1 MIARFAALY
10 RLLEETTRTGEK
22 VEALVDYFRQVDAAD
37 GAWAVHLLSGEKL
50 KRLVSYQRLRQWGQ
64 AGSGLPTW
72 LFEES
77 YQAVGDLAETLSL
90 IVPSRAVRTEGT
102 LAQWAELELPALF
115 RSTPEESIAAI
126 AQCWE
131 RVGPDER
138 LVVLKMLTG
147 AMRVGVSQKLVARAI
162 AEAFAIPVDQVQHRM
177 MGRPSP
183 TANFFRELTAST
195 ASTQE
200 PFRPY
205 PFCLAH
211 PLENP
216 TTEGPAT
223 KNPSQ
228 EGRTPEANSVGVSQP
243 VLIEP
248 SGHLVEWKWDGIRC
262 QLIARGGELFLWSRG
277 EERLEERF
285 PEVATS
291 AKTLPAGTVLDG
303 ELLAWRDGRPLPF
316 QQLQRRIQRKQVGRK
331 LLAEVPVSFVAFDI
345 LESDGVDLRQSP
357 LRHRREKLE
366 KLMQGLAPPVS
377 DHLRISPKIDCVDR
391 RALEEARAKARREGA
406 EGLMIKPLDS
416 PYVVGRVR
424 GIWWKWKVNPFTVDA
439 VMIYAQRGHGRRASL
454 YTDYTFAL
462 WDGGDLVPVAKAYS
476 GLTDDE
482 IRRVDRFV
490 RENTREQ
497 FGPVRSVAPHLV
509 MEIAFEN
516 VQPSPRHKSGIAVR
530 FPRIVRIRDDKQIGD
545 ADSLESLRQMASRM
559 IEPQVDPNEFVPN
572 GPDPSGPDPNGPDQI
587 EGAR

>member
-1 MIARFAALY
+1 MIASFAALY

-50 KRLVSYQRLRQWGQ
+50 KRLVPYSRLRQWGQ

-90 IVPSRAVRTEGT
+90 IVPSRAVDTEGT
-102 LAQWAELELPALF
+102 LAQWAERELPALV
-115 RSTPEESIAAI
+115 RPTPEESIAAI
-126 AQCWE
+126 ADCWQ

-162 AEAFAIPVDQVQHRM
+162 AEAFGIPVEQVQHRM
-177 MGRPSP
+177 MGRPLP

-195 ASTQE
+195 STTHE

-211 PLENP
+211 PLENQ
-216 TTEGPAT
+216 TAEGTPPQQ
-223 KNPSQ
+223 PSS
-228 EGRTPEANSVGVSQP
+228 EGRPAEANSAGAGAAVV
-243 VLIEP
+243 IEP
-248 SGHLVEWKWDGIRC
+248 SEHLVEWKWDGIRC

-303 ELLAWRDGRPLPF
+303 ELLAWRDGRPLSF

-331 LLAEVPVSFVAFDI
+331 LLAEVPVSFLAFDI
-345 LESDGVDLRQSP
+345 LEADGIDLRQSP

-366 KLMQGLAPPVS
+366 TLMQGLAPPTS
-377 DHLRISPKIDCVDR
+377 DHLRLSPRVDCVDR
-391 RALEEARAKARREGA
+391 RALEEARATARREGA

-416 PYVVGRVR
+416 PYAVGRVR

-462 WDGGDLVPVAKAYS
+462 WDGGELVPVAKAYS
-476 GLTDDE
+476 GLTDEE

-497 FGPVRSVAPHLV
+497 FGPVRSVTPQLV

-530 FPRIVRIRDDKQIGD
+530 FPRIVRIRDDKRIEG
-545 ADSLESLRQMASRM
+545 ADSLESLRQMATRG
-559 IEPQVDPNEFVPN
+559 IEPQLDASE
-572 GPDPSGPDPNGPDQI
+572 GDASEGDAI
-587 EGAR
+587 EGDAIERTK

>member
-1 MIARFAALY
+1 MIESFAALY

-50 KRLVSYQRLRQWGQ
+50 KRLVPYSRLRQWGQ

-90 IVPSRAVRTEGT
+90 IVPSRAVHTEGT
-102 LAQWAELELPALF
+102 LAQWAERELPALV
-115 RSTPEESIAAI
+115 RPTPEESIAAI
-126 AQCWE
+126 ADCWQ

-162 AEAFAIPVDQVQHRM
+162 AEAFEIPVEQIQHRM
-177 MGRPSP
+177 MGRPLP
-183 TANFFRELTAST
+183 TADFFRELIAST
-195 ASTQE
+195 STTHE
-200 PFRPY
+200 LFRPY

-211 PLENP
+211 PLENQ
-216 TTEGPAT
+216 TAEGTSPQQ
-223 KNPSQ
+223 PSP
-228 EGRTPEANSVGVSQP
+228 EGRPAEANSAGVGAAV
-243 VLIEP
+243 VIEP
-248 SGHLVEWKWDGIRC
+248 SEHLVEWKWDGIRC

-285 PEVATS
+285 PEVATA
-291 AKTLPAGTVLDG
+291 AKALPSGTVLDG

-331 LLAEVPVSFVAFDI
+331 LLAEVPVSFLAFDI
-345 LESDGVDLRQSP
+345 LEADGIDLRQSP

-366 KLMQGLAPPVS
+366 TLMQGLAPQTS
-377 DHLRISPKIDCVDR
+377 DHLRLSPKVDCVDR
-391 RALEEARAKARREGA
+391 RALEEARTTARREGA

-416 PYVVGRVR
+416 PYAVGRVR

-462 WDGGDLVPVAKAYS
+462 WDGGELVPVAKAYS
-476 GLTDDE
+476 GLTDEE

-497 FGPVRSVAPHLV
+497 FGPVRSVTPQLV

-530 FPRIVRIRDDKQIGD
+530 FPRIVRIRDDKRIEG
-545 ADSLESLRQMASRM
+545 ADSLESLRQMATRV
-559 IEPQVDPNEFVPN
+559 IEPQLDASE
-572 GPDPSGPDPNGPDQI
+572 GDAI
-587 EGAR
+587 ERTK

>member
-1 MIARFAALY
+1 MIASFAALY

-50 KRLVSYQRLRQWGQ
+50 KRLVPYSRLRQWGQ

-90 IVPSRAVRTEGT
+90 IVPSRAVHTEGT
-102 LAQWAELELPALF
+102 LAQWAERELPALV
-115 RSTPEESIAAI
+115 RPTPEESIAAI
-126 AQCWE
+126 ADCWQ

-162 AEAFAIPVDQVQHRM
+162 AESFGIPVEQVQHRM
-177 MGRPSP
+177 MGRPLP
-183 TANFFRELTAST
+183 TANFFRELIAST
-195 ASTQE
+195 STTHE
-200 PFRPY
+200 LFRPY

-211 PLENP
+211 PLENQ
-216 TTEGPAT
+216 TAEGTSPQQ
-223 KNPSQ
+223 PSP
-228 EGRTPEANSVGVSQP
+228 EGRPAEANSAGVGAAV
-243 VLIEP
+243 VIEP
-248 SGHLVEWKWDGIRC
+248 SEHLVEWKWDGIRC

-285 PEVATS
+285 PEVATA
-291 AKTLPAGTVLDG
+291 AKALPSGTVLDG

-331 LLAEVPVSFVAFDI
+331 LLAEVPVSFLAFDI
-345 LESDGVDLRQSP
+345 LEADGIDLRQSP

-366 KLMQGLAPPVS
+366 TLMQGLAPPTS
-377 DHLRISPKIDCVDR
+377 DHLRLSPRVDCVDR
-391 RALEEARAKARREGA
+391 RALEEARTTARREGA

-416 PYVVGRVR
+416 PYAVGRVR

-462 WDGGDLVPVAKAYS
+462 WDGGELVPVAKAYS
-476 GLTDDE
+476 GLTDEE

-497 FGPVRSVAPHLV
+497 FGPVRSVTPQLV

-530 FPRIVRIRDDKQIGD
+530 FPRIVRIRDDKRIEG
-545 ADSLESLRQMASRM
+545 ADSLESLRQMATRV
-559 IEPQVDPNEFVPN
+559 IEPQLDASE
-572 GPDPSGPDPNGPDQI
+572 GDAI
-587 EGAR
+587 EGDAIERTK

>member
-50 KRLVSYQRLRQWGQ
+50 KRLVPYSRLRQWGQ
-64 AGSGLPTW
+64 AGSGLPAW

-90 IVPSRAVRTEGT
+90 IVPSRAVHTEGT
-102 LAQWAELELPALF
+102 LAQWAERELPALV
-115 RSTPEESIAAI
+115 RPTPEESIAAI
-126 AQCWE
+126 ADCWQ

-162 AEAFAIPVDQVQHRM
+162 AEAFEIPVEQVQHRM

-195 ASTQE
+195 STTHE

-211 PLENP
+211 PLENQSA
-216 TTEGPAT
+216 EGTPPQQ
-223 KNPSQ
+223 PSS
-228 EGRTPEANSVGVSQP
+228 EGRPAEANSAGAGAAVV
-243 VLIEP
+243 IEP
-248 SGHLVEWKWDGIRC
+248 SEHLVEWKWDGIRC

-291 AKTLPAGTVLDG
+291 AQTLPAGTVLDG
-303 ELLAWRDGRPLPF
+303 ELLAWRDGRPLAF
-316 QQLQRRIQRKQVGRK
+316 QQLQRRIQRKQVGKK
-331 LLAEVPVSFVAFDI
+331 LLAEVPVSFLAFDI
-345 LESDGVDLRQSP
+345 LEADGIDLRQSP

-366 KLMQGLAPPVS
+366 TLMQGLAPPTS
-377 DHLRISPKIDCVDR
+377 DHLRLSPRVDCADR
-391 RALEEARAKARREGA
+391 RALEEARTKARREGA

-416 PYVVGRVR
+416 PYAVGRVR

-462 WDGGDLVPVAKAYS
+462 WDGGELVPVAKAYS
-476 GLTDDE
+476 GLTDEE

-497 FGPVRSVAPHLV
+497 FGPVRSVTPQLV

-530 FPRIVRIRDDKQIGD
+530 FPRIVRIRDDKRIEG
-545 ADSLESLRQMASRM
+545 ADSLQTLREMATRM
-559 IEPQVDPNEFVPN
+559 IEPQLDA
-572 GPDPSGPDPNGPDQI
+572 I
-587 EGAR
+587 ETSAIDHDEIERAK

>member
-1 MIARFAALY
+1 MIASFAALY

-50 KRLVSYQRLRQWGQ
+50 KRLVPYSRLRQWGQ
-64 AGSGLPTW
+64 AGSELPAW

-90 IVPSRAVRTEGT
+90 IVPSRAVHTEGT
-102 LAQWAELELPALF
+102 LAQWAERELPALV
-115 RSTPEESIAAI
+115 RPTPEESIAAI
-126 AQCWE
+126 ADCWQ

-162 AEAFAIPVDQVQHRM
+162 AESFGIPVEQVQHRM
-177 MGRPSP
+177 MGRPLP

-195 ASTQE
+195 STTHE

-211 PLENP
+211 PLENQ
-216 TTEGPAT
+216 TAEGTPPQQ
-223 KNPSQ
+223 PSS
-228 EGRTPEANSVGVSQP
+228 EGRPAEANSAGAGPAVM
-243 VLIEP
+243 IEP
-248 SGHLVEWKWDGIRC
+248 SEHLVEWKWDGIRC

-303 ELLAWRDGRPLPF
+303 ELLAWRDGRPLAF

-331 LLAEVPVSFVAFDI
+331 LLAEVPVSFLAFDI
-345 LESDGVDLRQSP
+345 LEADGIDLRQSP

-366 KLMQGLAPPVS
+366 TLMQGLAPPTS
-377 DHLRISPKIDCVDR
+377 DHLRLSPRVECVDR
-391 RALEEARAKARREGA
+391 RALEEARTTARREGA

-416 PYVVGRVR
+416 PYAVGRVR

-462 WDGGDLVPVAKAYS
+462 WDGGELVPVAKAYS
-476 GLTDDE
+476 GLTDEE

-497 FGPVRSVAPHLV
+497 FGPVRSVTPQLV

-530 FPRIVRIRDDKQIGD
+530 FPRIVRIRDDKRIEG
-545 ADSLESLRQMASRM
+545 ADSLESLRQMATRV
-559 IEPQVDPNEFVPN
+559 IEPQLDA
-572 GPDPSGPDPNGPDQI
+572 I
-587 EGAR
+587 EGDAIEGDAIERTK

>member
-1 MIARFAALY
+1 MIESFAALY

-50 KRLVSYQRLRQWGQ
+50 KRLVPYSRLRQWGQ

-90 IVPSRAVRTEGT
+90 IVPSRAVHTEGT
-102 LAQWAELELPALF
+102 LAQWAERELPALV
-115 RSTPEESIAAI
+115 RPTPEESIAAI
-126 AQCWE
+126 ADCWQ

-162 AEAFAIPVDQVQHRM
+162 AEAFEIPVEQVQHRM
-177 MGRPSP
+177 MGRPLP
-183 TANFFRELTAST
+183 TANFFRELIAST
-195 ASTQE
+195 STTHE
-200 PFRPY
+200 LFRPY

-211 PLENP
+211 PLENQ
-216 TTEGPAT
+216 TAEGTSPQQ
-223 KNPSQ
+223 PSP
-228 EGRTPEANSVGVSQP
+228 EGRPAEANSAGVGAAV
-243 VLIEP
+243 VIEP
-248 SGHLVEWKWDGIRC
+248 SEHLVEWKWDGIRC

-285 PEVATS
+285 PEVATA
-291 AKTLPAGTVLDG
+291 AKALPSGTVLDG

-331 LLAEVPVSFVAFDI
+331 LLAEVPVSFLAFDI
-345 LESDGVDLRQSP
+345 LEADGIDLRQSP

-366 KLMQGLAPPVS
+366 TLMQGLAPPTS
-377 DHLRISPKIDCVDR
+377 DHLRLSPRVDCVDR
-391 RALEEARAKARREGA
+391 RDLEEARTTARREGA

-416 PYVVGRVR
+416 PYAVGRVR

-462 WDGGDLVPVAKAYS
+462 WDGGELVPVAKAYS
-476 GLTDDE
+476 GLTDEE

-497 FGPVRSVAPHLV
+497 FGPVRSVTPQLV

-530 FPRIVRIRDDKQIGD
+530 FPRIVRIRDDKRIEG
-545 ADSLESLRQMASRM
+545 ADSLESLRQMATRV
-559 IEPQVDPNEFVPN
+559 IEPQLDASE
-572 GPDPSGPDPNGPDQI
+572 GDAI
-587 EGAR
+587 ERTK

>member
-1 MIARFAALY
+1 MIESFAALY

-50 KRLVSYQRLRQWGQ
+50 KRLVPYSRLRQWGQ

-90 IVPSRAVRTEGT
+90 IVPSRAVHTEGT
-102 LAQWAELELPALF
+102 LAQWAERELPALV
-115 RSTPEESIAAI
+115 RPTPEASIAAI
-126 AQCWE
+126 ADCWQ

-162 AEAFAIPVDQVQHRM
+162 AEAFEIPVEQIQHRM
-177 MGRPSP
+177 MGRPLP
-183 TANFFRELTAST
+183 TANFFRELIAST
-195 ASTQE
+195 STTHE
-200 PFRPY
+200 LFRPY

-211 PLENP
+211 PLENQ
-216 TTEGPAT
+216 TAEGTSPQQ
-223 KNPSQ
+223 PSP
-228 EGRTPEANSVGVSQP
+228 EGRPAEANSAGVGAAV
-243 VLIEP
+243 VIEP
-248 SGHLVEWKWDGIRC
+248 SEHLVEWKWDGIRC

-285 PEVATS
+285 PEVATA
-291 AKTLPAGTVLDG
+291 AKALPSGTVLDG
-303 ELLAWRDGRPLPF
+303 ELLAWRNGRPLPF

-331 LLAEVPVSFVAFDI
+331 LLAEVPVSFLAFDI
-345 LESDGVDLRQSP
+345 LEADGIDLRQSP

-366 KLMQGLAPPVS
+366 TLMQGLAPPTS
-377 DHLRISPKIDCVDR
+377 DHLRLSPKVDCVDR
-391 RALEEARAKARREGA
+391 RALEEARTTARREGA

-416 PYVVGRVR
+416 PYAVGRVR

-462 WDGGDLVPVAKAYS
+462 WDGGELVPVAKAYS
-476 GLTDDE
+476 GLTDEE

-497 FGPVRSVAPHLV
+497 FGPVRSVTPQLV

-530 FPRIVRIRDDKQIGD
+530 FPRIVRIRDDKRIEG
-545 ADSLESLRQMASRM
+545 ADSLESLRQMATRV
-559 IEPQVDPNEFVPN
+559 IEPQLDASE
-572 GPDPSGPDPNGPDQI
+572 GDAI
-587 EGAR
+587 ERTK

>member
-1 MIARFAALY
+1 MIESFAALY

-50 KRLVSYQRLRQWGQ
+50 KRLVPYSRLRQWGQ

-90 IVPSRAVRTEGT
+90 IVPSRAVHTEGT
-102 LAQWAELELPALF
+102 LAQWAERELPALV
-115 RSTPEESIAAI
+115 RPTPEASIAAI
-126 AQCWE
+126 ADCWQ

-162 AEAFAIPVDQVQHRM
+162 AEAFEIPVEQIQHRM
-177 MGRPSP
+177 MGRPLP
-183 TANFFRELTAST
+183 TANFFRELIAST
-195 ASTQE
+195 STTHE
-200 PFRPY
+200 LFRPY

-211 PLENP
+211 PLENQ
-216 TTEGPAT
+216 TAEGTSPQQ
-223 KNPSQ
+223 PSP
-228 EGRTPEANSVGVSQP
+228 EGRPAEANSAGVGVA
-243 VLIEP
+243 VVIEP
-248 SGHLVEWKWDGIRC
+248 SEHLVEWKWDGIRC

-285 PEVATS
+285 PEVATA
-291 AKTLPAGTVLDG
+291 AKALPSGTVLDG

-316 QQLQRRIQRKQVGRK
+316 QQLQRRIQRKLVGRK
-331 LLAEVPVSFVAFDI
+331 LLAEVPVSFLAFDI
-345 LESDGVDLRQSP
+345 LEADGIDLRQSP

-366 KLMQGLAPPVS
+366 TLMQGLAPPTS
-377 DHLRISPKIDCVDR
+377 DHLRLSPRVDCVDR
-391 RALEEARAKARREGA
+391 RDLEEARTTARREGA

-416 PYVVGRVR
+416 PYAVGRVR

-462 WDGGDLVPVAKAYS
+462 WDGGELVPVAKAYS
-476 GLTDDE
+476 GLTDEE

-497 FGPVRSVAPHLV
+497 FGPVRSVTPQLV

-530 FPRIVRIRDDKQIGD
+530 FPRIVRIRDDKRIEG
-545 ADSLESLRQMASRM
+545 ADSLESLRQMATRV
-559 IEPQVDPNEFVPN
+559 IEPQLDASE
-572 GPDPSGPDPNGPDQI
+572 GDAI
-587 EGAR
+587 ERTK

>member
-1 MIARFAALY
+1 MIASFAALY

-50 KRLVSYQRLRQWGQ
+50 KRLVPYSRLRQWGQ

-90 IVPSRAVRTEGT
+90 IVPSRAVHTEGT
-102 LAQWAELELPALF
+102 LAQWAERELPALV
-115 RSTPEESIAAI
+115 RPTPEESIAAI
-126 AQCWE
+126 ADCWQ

-162 AEAFAIPVDQVQHRM
+162 AEAFEIPVEQIQHRM
-177 MGRPSP
+177 MGRPLP
-183 TANFFRELTAST
+183 TANFFRELIAST
-195 ASTQE
+195 STTHE
-200 PFRPY
+200 LFRPY

-211 PLENP
+211 PLENQ
-216 TTEGPAT
+216 TAEGTPPQQ
-223 KNPSQ
+223 PSS
-228 EGRTPEANSVGVSQP
+228 EGRPAEANSAGAGPAVM
-243 VLIEP
+243 IEP
-248 SGHLVEWKWDGIRC
+248 SEHLVEWKWDGIRC

-285 PEVATS
+285 PEVATA
-291 AKTLPAGTVLDG
+291 AKALPSGTVLDG

-331 LLAEVPVSFVAFDI
+331 LLAEVPVSFLAFDI
-345 LESDGVDLRQSP
+345 LEADGIDLRQSP

-366 KLMQGLAPPVS
+366 TLMQGLAPPTS
-377 DHLRISPKIDCVDR
+377 DHLRLSPRVDCVDR
-391 RALEEARAKARREGA
+391 RDLEEARTTARREGA

-416 PYVVGRVR
+416 PYAVGRVR

-462 WDGGDLVPVAKAYS
+462 WDGGELVPVAKAYS
-476 GLTDDE
+476 GLTDEE

-497 FGPVRSVAPHLV
+497 FGPVRSVTPQLV

-530 FPRIVRIRDDKQIGD
+530 FPRIVRIRDDKRIEG
-545 ADSLESLRQMASRM
+545 ADSLESLRQMATRV
-559 IEPQVDPNEFVPN
+559 IEPQLDASE
-572 GPDPSGPDPNGPDQI
+572 GDAI
-587 EGAR
+587 ERTK

>member
-1 MIARFAALY
+1 MIESFAALY

-50 KRLVSYQRLRQWGQ
+50 KRLVPYSRLRQWGQ

-90 IVPSRAVRTEGT
+90 IVPSRAVHTEGT
-102 LAQWAELELPALF
+102 LAQWAERELPALV
-115 RSTPEESIAAI
+115 RPTPEESIAAI
-126 AQCWE
+126 ADCWQ

-162 AEAFAIPVDQVQHRM
+162 AEAFEIPVEQIQHRM
-177 MGRPSP
+177 MGRPLP
-183 TANFFRELTAST
+183 TANFFRELIAST
-195 ASTQE
+195 STTHE
-200 PFRPY
+200 LFRPY

-211 PLENP
+211 PLENQ
-216 TTEGPAT
+216 TAEGTSPQQ
-223 KNPSQ
+223 PSP
-228 EGRTPEANSVGVSQP
+228 EGRPAEANSAGVGAAV
-243 VLIEP
+243 VIEP
-248 SGHLVEWKWDGIRC
+248 SEHLVEWKWDGIRC

-285 PEVATS
+285 PEVATA
-291 AKTLPAGTVLDG
+291 AKALPSGTVLDG

-331 LLAEVPVSFVAFDI
+331 LLAEVPVSFLAFDI
-345 LESDGVDLRQSP
+345 LEADGIDLRQSP

-366 KLMQGLAPPVS
+366 TLMQGLAPPTS
-377 DHLRISPKIDCVDR
+377 DHLRLSPRVDCVDR
-391 RALEEARAKARREGA
+391 RDLEEARTTARREGA

-416 PYVVGRVR
+416 PYAVGRVR

-462 WDGGDLVPVAKAYS
+462 WDGGELVPVAKAYS
-476 GLTDDE
+476 GLTDEE

-497 FGPVRSVAPHLV
+497 FGPVRSVTPQLV

-530 FPRIVRIRDDKQIGD
+530 FPRIVRIRDDKRIEG
-545 ADSLESLRQMASRM
+545 ADSLESLRQMATRV
-559 IEPQVDPNEFVPN
+559 IEPQLDASE
-572 GPDPSGPDPNGPDQI
+572 GDAI
-587 EGAR
+587 ERTK

>member
-1 MIARFAALY
+1 MIESFAALY

-50 KRLVSYQRLRQWGQ
+50 KRLVPYSRLRQWGQ

-90 IVPSRAVRTEGT
+90 IVPSRAVHTEGT
-102 LAQWAELELPALF
+102 LAQWAERELPALV
-115 RSTPEESIAAI
+115 RPTPEASIAAI
-126 AQCWE
+126 ADCWQ

-162 AEAFAIPVDQVQHRM
+162 AEAFEIPVEQIQHRM
-177 MGRPSP
+177 MGRPLP
-183 TANFFRELTAST
+183 TANFFRELIAST
-195 ASTQE
+195 STTHE
-200 PFRPY
+200 LFRPY

-211 PLENP
+211 PLENQ
-216 TTEGPAT
+216 TAEGTSPQQ
-223 KNPSQ
+223 PSP
-228 EGRTPEANSVGVSQP
+228 EGRPAEANSAGVGAAV
-243 VLIEP
+243 VIEP
-248 SGHLVEWKWDGIRC
+248 SEHLVEWKWDGIRC
-262 QLIARGGELFLWSRG
+262 QLIARGGELYLWSRG

-285 PEVATS
+285 PEVATA
-291 AKTLPAGTVLDG
+291 AKALPSGTVLDG

-331 LLAEVPVSFVAFDI
+331 LLAEVPVSFLAFDI
-345 LESDGVDLRQSP
+345 LEADGIDLRQSP

-366 KLMQGLAPPVS
+366 TLMQGLAPPTS
-377 DHLRISPKIDCVDR
+377 DHLRLSPRVDCVDR
-391 RALEEARAKARREGA
+391 RDLEEARTTARREGA

-416 PYVVGRVR
+416 PYAVGRVR

-462 WDGGDLVPVAKAYS
+462 WDGGELVPVAKAYS
-476 GLTDDE
+476 GLTDEE

-497 FGPVRSVAPHLV
+497 FGPVRSVTPQLV

-530 FPRIVRIRDDKQIGD
+530 FPRIVRIRDDKRIEG
-545 ADSLESLRQMASRM
+545 ADSLESLRQMATRV
-559 IEPQVDPNEFVPN
+559 IEPQLDASE
-572 GPDPSGPDPNGPDQI
+572 GDAI
-587 EGAR
+587 EGDAIERTK

>member
-1 MIARFAALY
+1 MIESFAALY

-50 KRLVSYQRLRQWGQ
+50 KRLVPYSRLRQWGQ

-90 IVPSRAVRTEGT
+90 IVPSRAVHTEGT
-102 LAQWAELELPALF
+102 LAQWAERELPALV
-115 RSTPEESIAAI
+115 RPTPEASIAAI
-126 AQCWE
+126 ADCWQ

-162 AEAFAIPVDQVQHRM
+162 AEAFEIPVEQIQHRM
-177 MGRPSP
+177 MGRPLP
-183 TANFFRELTAST
+183 TANFFRELIAST
-195 ASTQE
+195 STTHE
-200 PFRPY
+200 LFRPY

-211 PLENP
+211 PLENQ
-216 TTEGPAT
+216 TAEGTSPQQ
-223 KNPSQ
+223 PSP
-228 EGRTPEANSVGVSQP
+228 EGRPAEANSAGVGAAV
-243 VLIEP
+243 VIEP
-248 SGHLVEWKWDGIRC
+248 SEHLVEWKWDGIRC

-285 PEVATS
+285 PEVATA
-291 AKTLPAGTVLDG
+291 AKALPSGTVLDG
-303 ELLAWRDGRPLPF
+303 ELLAWRNGRPLPF

-331 LLAEVPVSFVAFDI
+331 LLAEVPVSFLAFDI
-345 LESDGVDLRQSP
+345 LEADGIDLRQSP

-366 KLMQGLAPPVS
+366 TLMQGLAPPTS
-377 DHLRISPKIDCVDR
+377 DHLRLSPKVDCVDR
-391 RALEEARAKARREGA
+391 RALEEARTTARREGA

-416 PYVVGRVR
+416 PYAVGRVR

-462 WDGGDLVPVAKAYS
+462 WDGGELVPVAKAYS
-476 GLTDDE
+476 GLTDEE

-497 FGPVRSVAPHLV
+497 FGPVRSVTPQLV

-530 FPRIVRIRDDKQIGD
+530 FPRIVRIRDDKRIEG
-545 ADSLESLRQMASRM
+545 ADSLESLRQMATRV
-559 IEPQVDPNEFVPN
+559 IEPQLDASE
-572 GPDPSGPDPNGPDQI
+572 GDAI
-587 EGAR
+587 ERDAIERTK

>member
-1 MIARFAALY
+1 MIASFAALY

-50 KRLVSYQRLRQWGQ
+50 KRLVPYSRLRQWGQ

-90 IVPSRAVRTEGT
+90 IVPSRAVHTEGT
-102 LAQWAELELPALF
+102 LAQWAERELPALV
-115 RSTPEESIAAI
+115 RPTPEESIAAI
-126 AQCWE
+126 ADCWQ

-162 AEAFAIPVDQVQHRM
+162 AEAFEIPVEQIQHRM
-177 MGRPSP
+177 MGRPLP
-183 TANFFRELTAST
+183 TANFFRELIAST
-195 ASTQE
+195 STTHE
-200 PFRPY
+200 LFRPY

-211 PLENP
+211 PLENQ
-216 TTEGPAT
+216 TAEGTSPQQ
-223 KNPSQ
+223 PSP
-228 EGRTPEANSVGVSQP
+228 EGRPAEANSAGVGAAV
-243 VLIEP
+243 VIEP
-248 SGHLVEWKWDGIRC
+248 SEHLVEWKWDGIRC

-285 PEVATS
+285 PEVATA
-291 AKTLPAGTVLDG
+291 AKALPSGTVLDG

-331 LLAEVPVSFVAFDI
+331 LLAEIPVSFLAFDI
-345 LESDGVDLRQSP
+345 LEADGIDLRQSP

-366 KLMQGLAPPVS
+366 TLMQGLAPPTS
-377 DHLRISPKIDCVDR
+377 DHLRLSPRVDCVDR
-391 RALEEARAKARREGA
+391 RALEEARTTARREGA

-416 PYVVGRVR
+416 PYAVGRVR

-462 WDGGDLVPVAKAYS
+462 WDGGELVPVAKAYS
-476 GLTDDE
+476 GLTDEE

-497 FGPVRSVAPHLV
+497 FGPVRSVTPQLV

-530 FPRIVRIRDDKQIGD
+530 FPRIVRIRDDKRIEG
-545 ADSLESLRQMASRM
+545 ADSLESLRQMATRM
-559 IEPQVDPNEFVPN
+559 IEPQLDASE
-572 GPDPSGPDPNGPDQI
+572 GDAI
-587 EGAR
+587 ERTK

>member
-1 MIARFAALY
+1 MIESFAALY

-50 KRLVSYQRLRQWGQ
+50 KRLVPYSRLRQWGQ

-90 IVPSRAVRTEGT
+90 IVPSRAVHTEGT
-102 LAQWAELELPALF
+102 LAQWAERELPALA
-115 RSTPEESIAAI
+115 RPTPEESIAAI
-126 AQCWE
+126 ADCWQ

-162 AEAFAIPVDQVQHRM
+162 AEAFEIPVEQIQHRM
-177 MGRPSP
+177 MGRPLP
-183 TANFFRELTAST
+183 TANFFRELIAST
-195 ASTQE
+195 STTHE
-200 PFRPY
+200 LFRPY

-211 PLENP
+211 PLENQ
-216 TTEGPAT
+216 TAEGTSPQQ
-223 KNPSQ
+223 PSP
-228 EGRTPEANSVGVSQP
+228 EGRPAEANSAGVGAAV
-243 VLIEP
+243 VIEP
-248 SGHLVEWKWDGIRC
+248 SEHLVEWKWDGIRC

-285 PEVATS
+285 PEVATA
-291 AKTLPAGTVLDG
+291 AKALPSGTVLDG
-303 ELLAWRDGRPLPF
+303 ELLAWRNGRPLPF

-331 LLAEVPVSFVAFDI
+331 LLAEVPVSFLAFDI
-345 LESDGVDLRQSP
+345 LEADGIDLRQSP

-366 KLMQGLAPPVS
+366 TLMQGLAPPTS
-377 DHLRISPKIDCVDR
+377 DHLRLSPRVDCVDR
-391 RALEEARAKARREGA
+391 RDLEEARTTARREGA

-416 PYVVGRVR
+416 PYAVGRVR

-462 WDGGDLVPVAKAYS
+462 WDGGELVPVAKAYS
-476 GLTDDE
+476 GLTDEE

-497 FGPVRSVAPHLV
+497 FGPVRSVTPQLV

-530 FPRIVRIRDDKQIGD
+530 FPRIVRIRDDKRIEG
-545 ADSLESLRQMASRM
+545 ADSLQTLREMATRM
-559 IEPQVDPNEFVPN
+559 IEPQLDA
-572 GPDPSGPDPNGPDQI
+572 I
-587 EGAR
+587 ETSAIDHDEIERAK

>member
-1 MIARFAALY
+1 MIESFAALY

-50 KRLVSYQRLRQWGQ
+50 KRLVPYSRLRQWGQ

-90 IVPSRAVRTEGT
+90 IVPSRAVHTEGT
-102 LAQWAELELPALF
+102 LAQWAERELPALV
-115 RSTPEESIAAI
+115 RPTPEESIAAI
-126 AQCWE
+126 ADCWQ

-162 AEAFAIPVDQVQHRM
+162 AEAFEIPVEQIQHRM
-177 MGRPSP
+177 MGRPLP
-183 TANFFRELTAST
+183 TANFFRELIAST
-195 ASTQE
+195 STTHE
-200 PFRPY
+200 LFRPY

-211 PLENP
+211 PLENQ
-216 TTEGPAT
+216 TAEGTSPQQ
-223 KNPSQ
+223 PSP
-228 EGRTPEANSVGVSQP
+228 EGRPAEANSAGVGVA
-243 VLIEP
+243 VVIEP
-248 SGHLVEWKWDGIRC
+248 SEHLVEWKWDGIRC

-285 PEVATS
+285 PEVATA
-291 AKTLPAGTVLDG
+291 AKALPSGTVLDG

-316 QQLQRRIQRKQVGRK
+316 QQLQRRIQRKLVGRK
-331 LLAEVPVSFVAFDI
+331 LLAEVPVSFLAFDI
-345 LESDGVDLRQSP
+345 LEADGIDLRQSP

-366 KLMQGLAPPVS
+366 TLMQGLAPPTS
-377 DHLRISPKIDCVDR
+377 DHLRLSPKVDCVDR
-391 RALEEARAKARREGA
+391 RALEEARTTARREGA

-416 PYVVGRVR
+416 PYAVGRVR

-462 WDGGDLVPVAKAYS
+462 WDGGELVPVAKAYS
-476 GLTDDE
+476 GLTDEE

-497 FGPVRSVAPHLV
+497 FGPVRSVTPQLV

-530 FPRIVRIRDDKQIGD
+530 FPRIVRIRDDKRIEG
-545 ADSLESLRQMASRM
+545 ADSLESLRQMATRM
-559 IEPQVDPNEFVPN
+559 IERELDASE
-572 GPDPSGPDPNGPDQI
+572 GDAI
-587 EGAR
+587 ERTK

>member
-1 MIARFAALY
+1 
-10 RLLEETTRTGEK
+10 
-22 VEALVDYFRQVDAAD
+22 
-37 GAWAVHLLSGEKL
+37 
-50 KRLVSYQRLRQWGQ
+50 
-64 AGSGLPTW
+64 
-72 LFEES
+72 
-77 YQAVGDLAETLSL
+77 LSL
-90 IVPSRAVRTEGT
+90 IVPSRALDTEGT
-102 LAQWAELELPALF
+102 LAQWAERELPALV
-115 RSTPEESIAAI
+115 RPTPEESIAAI
-126 AQCWE
+126 ADCWQ

-162 AEAFAIPVDQVQHRM
+162 AEAFEIPVEQVQHRM

-195 ASTQE
+195 STTHE

-211 PLENP
+211 PLENQSA
-216 TTEGPAT
+216 EGTPPQQ
-223 KNPSQ
+223 PSS
-228 EGRTPEANSVGVSQP
+228 EGRPAEANSAGAGAAVV
-243 VLIEP
+243 IEP
-248 SGHLVEWKWDGIRC
+248 SEHLVEWKWDGIRC

-291 AKTLPAGTVLDG
+291 AQTLPAGTVLDG
-303 ELLAWRDGRPLPF
+303 ELLAWRDGRPLAF
-316 QQLQRRIQRKQVGRK
+316 QQLQRRIQRKQVGKK
-331 LLAEVPVSFVAFDI
+331 LLAEVPVSFLAFDI
-345 LESDGVDLRQSP
+345 LEADGIDLRHSP

-366 KLMQGLAPPVS
+366 TLMQGLAPPTS
-377 DHLRISPKIDCVDR
+377 DHLRLSPRVDCADR
-391 RALEEARAKARREGA
+391 RALEEARTKARREGA

-416 PYVVGRVR
+416 PYAVGRVR

-462 WDGGDLVPVAKAYS
+462 WDGGELVPVAKAYS
-476 GLTDDE
+476 GLTDEE

-497 FGPVRSVAPHLV
+497 FGPVRSVTPQLV

-530 FPRIVRIRDDKQIGD
+530 FPRIVRIRDDKRIEG
-545 ADSLESLRQMASRM
+545 ADSLQTLREMATRM
-559 IEPQVDPNEFVPN
+559 IEPQLDA
-572 GPDPSGPDPNGPDQI
+572 I
-587 EGAR
+587 ETSAIDHDEIERAK

>member
-1 MIARFAALY
+1 MIESFAALY

-50 KRLVSYQRLRQWGQ
+50 KRLVPYSRLRQWGQ

-90 IVPSRAVRTEGT
+90 IVPSRAVHTEGT
-102 LAQWAELELPALF
+102 LAQWAERELPALV
-115 RSTPEESIAAI
+115 RPTPEESIAAI
-126 AQCWE
+126 ADCWQ

-162 AEAFAIPVDQVQHRM
+162 AESFGIPVEQVQHRM
-177 MGRPSP
+177 MGRPLP
-183 TANFFRELTAST
+183 TANFFRELIAST
-195 ASTQE
+195 STTHE
-200 PFRPY
+200 LFRPY

-211 PLENP
+211 PLENQ
-216 TTEGPAT
+216 TAEGTSPQQ
-223 KNPSQ
+223 PSP
-228 EGRTPEANSVGVSQP
+228 EGRPAEANSAGAGAAVV
-243 VLIEP
+243 IEP
-248 SGHLVEWKWDGIRC
+248 SEHLVEWKWDGIRC

-285 PEVATS
+285 PEVATA
-291 AKTLPAGTVLDG
+291 AKALPSGTVLDG
-303 ELLAWRDGRPLPF
+303 ELLAWRDGKPLSF

-331 LLAEVPVSFVAFDI
+331 LLAEVPVSFLAFDI
-345 LESDGVDLRQSP
+345 LEADGIDLRQSP

-366 KLMQGLAPPVS
+366 TLMQGLAPPTS
-377 DHLRISPKIDCVDR
+377 DHLRLSPRVDCVDR
-391 RALEEARAKARREGA
+391 RALEEARTTARREGA

-416 PYVVGRVR
+416 PYAVGRVR

-462 WDGGDLVPVAKAYS
+462 WDGGELVPVAKAYS
-476 GLTDDE
+476 GLTDEE

-497 FGPVRSVAPHLV
+497 FGPVRSVTPQLV

-530 FPRIVRIRDDKQIGD
+530 FPRIVRIRDDKRIEG
-545 ADSLESLRQMASRM
+545 ADSLESLRQMATRM
-559 IEPQVDPNEFVPN
+559 IEPQLDASE
-572 GPDPSGPDPNGPDQI
+572 GDASEGDAI
-587 EGAR
+587 ERKK

>member
-1 MIARFAALY
+1 MIESFAALY

-50 KRLVSYQRLRQWGQ
+50 KRLVPYSRLRQWGQ

-90 IVPSRAVRTEGT
+90 IVPSRAVHTEGT
-102 LAQWAELELPALF
+102 LAQWAERELPALV
-115 RSTPEESIAAI
+115 RPTPEESIAAI
-126 AQCWE
+126 ADCWQ

-162 AEAFAIPVDQVQHRM
+162 AEAFEIPVEQIQHRM
-177 MGRPSP
+177 MGRPLP
-183 TANFFRELTAST
+183 TANFFRELIAST
-195 ASTQE
+195 STTHE
-200 PFRPY
+200 LFRPY

-211 PLENP
+211 PLENQ
-216 TTEGPAT
+216 TAEGTSPQQ
-223 KNPSQ
+223 PSP
-228 EGRTPEANSVGVSQP
+228 EGRPAEANSAGVGAAV
-243 VLIEP
+243 VIEP
-248 SGHLVEWKWDGIRC
+248 SEHLVEWKWDGIRC

-285 PEVATS
+285 PEVATA
-291 AKTLPAGTVLDG
+291 AKALPSGTVLDG

-331 LLAEVPVSFVAFDI
+331 LLAEVPVSFLAFDI
-345 LESDGVDLRQSP
+345 LEADGIDLRQSP

-366 KLMQGLAPPVS
+366 TLMQGLAPPTS
-377 DHLRISPKIDCVDR
+377 DHLRLSPRVDCVDR
-391 RALEEARAKARREGA
+391 RDLEEARTTARREGA

-416 PYVVGRVR
+416 PYAVGRVR

-462 WDGGDLVPVAKAYS
+462 WDGGELVPVAKAYS
-476 GLTDDE
+476 GLTDEE

-497 FGPVRSVAPHLV
+497 FGPVRSVTPQLV

-530 FPRIVRIRDDKQIGD
+530 FPRIVRIRDDKRIEG
-545 ADSLESLRQMASRM
+545 ADSLESLRQMATRM
-559 IEPQVDPNEFVPN
+559 IERELDASE
-572 GPDPSGPDPNGPDQI
+572 GDAI
-587 EGAR
+587 ERTK